1 MISVVCVYNNERT
14 LRNVL
19 LKSLERQTVEF
30 ELITIDNRDG
40 RFKSAAEALNYGGEK
55 AKGDYIM
62 FVHQDMWLGSNS
74 WLEDVE
80 DILRSIPDL
89 GVAGMA
95 GMSEEGRT
103 YHERRRWSIED
114 FGELWQEI
122 GLVKQPEEVQTLD
135 ECLLIV
141 PRAVFDKLKFDEKTF
156 DGWDCYGADY
166 CLCVRHLGLKAFVI
180 PAHCDHSCLRAHYLP
195 WEFRNLLK
203 YQKRLRQKH
212 SGQYKGIY
220 TWMGKISWA
229 AFRWQ
234 ELIGLLGPIFVRLFP
249 RFQTTLQRA
258 LSGCDSLLDLG
269 CGYFSPIDR
278 FNIPFSVG
286 VELFEP
292 YLQESKRKGIHSQYI
307 RADIRRLEFQSKSFD
322 AVIAIDVLEHLTKQ
336 EGSKLLLKMAHWATK
351 KVIIVTPNGYLSQD
365 VYGSNPLQEHRSGWS
380 VEELSDL
387 GFKVYGINGWK
398 GLRGYKASPKYR
410 PTLLWYAISE
420 MTQRITYHYPKLAFQ
435 LMAVRKI
442 DRGDSK

>member
-1 MISVVCVYNNERT
+1 MISVVCVYNKERI
-14 LRNVL
+14 LQDVL
-19 LKSLERQTVEF
+19 LKSLANQTAEY
-30 ELITIDNRDG
+30 ELITVDNRSSI
-40 RFKSAAEALNYGGEK
+40 FKSAAEALNYGGEK

-80 DILRSIPDL
+80 DMLRSIPDL

-351 KVIIVTPNGYLSQD
+351 KVIIRDAKRIPVAGCLWQQSATRASVWLERGG
-365 VYGSNPLQEHRSGWS
+365 VERSGIQS
-380 VEELSDL
+380 VWNQRLE
-387 GFKVYGINGWK
+387 G
-398 GLRGYKASPKYR
+398 
-410 PTLLWYAISE
+410 
-420 MTQRITYHYPKLAFQ
+420 TQRIQSFT
-435 LMAVRKI
+435 KI
-442 DRGDSK
+442 